1 MDKGLH
7 LEILKIST
15 CFETLSFGRIIAISF
30 LSKAF
35 GLPQK
40 NYEPYAWISN
50 VDKIKWTSLEMDN
63 FPVGGMVAGIFL
75 FFDLTSGCLEINLSL

>member
-7 LEILKIST
+7 LEILKIFT
-15 CFETLSFGRIIAISF
+15 CSETLLVGRIIAISF

-40 NYEPYAWISN
+40 IYEPYAWISN
-50 VDKIKWTSLEMDN
+50 VDKIEWTSIEMGN
-63 FPVGGMVAGIFL
+63 FPVGWMISGIFDIIL
-75 FFDLTSGCLEINLSL
+75 FCLII

>member
-7 LEILKIST
+7 LEILKIFT
-15 CFETLSFGRIIAISF
+15 CFETLLVGRIIAISF

-40 NYEPYAWISN
+40 NYAPYAWMSN
-50 VDKIKWTSLEMDN
+50 VDRIEWTSMEMGN
-63 FPVGGMVAGIFL
+63 FPVGGMISGIFNIIL
-75 FFDLTSGCLEINLSL
+75 FCLII